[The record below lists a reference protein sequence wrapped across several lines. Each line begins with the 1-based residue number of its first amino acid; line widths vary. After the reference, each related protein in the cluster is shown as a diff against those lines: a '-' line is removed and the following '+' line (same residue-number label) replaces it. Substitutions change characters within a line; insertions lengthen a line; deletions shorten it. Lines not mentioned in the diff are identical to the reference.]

1 MRKQINANEGI
12 ADLMLGVGKLKSI
25 GGSNRKRLL
34 NDALYYTRKLLKI
47 IRSAQS
53 IPEGTEDLELKRLE
67 EDLNNIKEEVD
78 KLEQELNK

>member
-1 MRKQINANEGI
+1 MRKQVNANEGI
-12 ADLMLGVGKLKSI
+12 ADLMLGINKIKSI

-53 IPEGTEDLELKRLE
+53 IPEGIEDLELQRLSE
-67 EDLNNIKEEVD
+67 ELNVIKEEID
-78 KLEQELNK
+78 KLEQEINI